1 MTVHTLATEAQVA
14 REIDIASTA
23 IIHPNVR
30 LGRNVIIEDFCIIGY
45 PPKGFAPGELETAI
59 GDNVTIR
66 SHCVV
71 YAGTTIGP
79 GSNLSHQVML
89 REHSTFGERC
99 SIGMNSLVEHHC
111 KVGNNVRLQGQSGLA
126 EYTTVED
133 DVWIGPRVVTANV
146 YHPTCDRAK
155 ECLNGPTIR
164 RGAIIGANVFIAPNI
179 EIGERAFVSAGSVVA
194 KSVEDGAI
202 VFGVPAKKIGVV
214 EGMKCPFDMKEK
226 SPYVLKEVS
235 EAAETAPVDKAPAPK
250 IPLIDLGAQYQTIKQ
265 DIRFAMDRVILNS
278 RFIGGK
284 ELEQFEAD
292 YARFCG
298 TRYAYGVSSGTSA
311 IKLALRAMNIGAGD
325 EVITT
330 PHTFIAT
337 AESIVAVGAKPVF
350 VDVEESTGN
359 IDPALV
365 EQAITPRTKAIV
377 PVHLYGR
384 LADMDRIMAIAR
396 THNLRVVED
405 AAQAHGAKLQG
416 RQPGSWGDAACFS
429 FYPGKNLGAYGD
441 AGGVV
446 TNDSELAKRMVS
458 LRDHGRSEKY
468 VSAEIGYD
476 ARMDTLQASVL
487 SVKLRHLGKWNEARR
502 RLGELYNSRLAD
514 LPIVL
519 PKADPDYE
527 DVYYVYATRSPVR
540 EQLRKHL
547 NGLGISTGIYYPVP
561 LHLQP
566 ALKPLGHDV
575 GSFPVAERWAN
586 EVLALPMFPE
596 LTESAVDYIAYQV
609 RQFFTS

>member
-1 MTVHTLATEAQVA
+1 MTVQALVTKEG
-14 REIDIASTA
+14 IAPRA

-30 LGRNVIIEDFCIIGY
+30 LGRNVVIEDFCIIGY
-45 PPKGFAPGELETAI
+45 PPKGFASGELETVI

-66 SHCVV
+66 SHSIV
-71 YAGTTIGP
+71 YAGTTIGA

-164 RGAIIGANVFIAPNI
+164 RGAIIGAQVFIAPNI

-214 EGMKCPFDMKEK
+214 EGMKCPFDLKDK
-226 SPYVLKEVS
+226 SPYALKDVS
-235 EAAETAPVDKAPAPK
+235 DAAEMKVGENAPQPPVGK
-250 IPLIDLGAQYQTIKQ
+250 IPLMDLSAQYQTIKQ
-265 DIRFAMDRVILNS
+265 DVRFAMDRVIFNN

-292 YARFCG
+292 FARFCG
-298 TRYAYGVSSGTSA
+298 ANHAYGVSSGTSA
-311 IKLALRAMNIGAGD
+311 IKLALRALEIGDGD

-350 VDVEESTGN
+350 VDVDDGTGN
-359 IDPALV
+359 LDPELL
-365 EQAITPRTKAIV
+365 ERAITPRTKAIV

-396 THNLRVVED
+396 RHNLRVVED
-405 AAQAHGAKLQG
+405 AAQAHGAKLHG
-416 RQPGSWGDAACFS
+416 RQPASWGDVACFS

-446 TNDSELAKRMVS
+446 TNDSAIARRIVS

-468 VSAEIGYD
+468 LSAEIGYD
-476 ARMDTLQASVL
+476 ARMDTLQAAVL
-487 SVKLRHLGKWNEARR
+487 GVKLRHLGKWNEARR

-514 LPIVL
+514 LPIAL
-519 PKADPDYE
+519 PKPDVNYE
-527 DVYYVYATRSPVR
+527 DVYYVYAIRSPVR

-547 NGLGISTGIYYPVP
+547 NDAGIATGIYYPVP

-566 ALKPLGHDV
+566 ALKSLGHGV

-596 LTESAVDYIAYQV
+596 LSEGAVEHVANQV
-609 RQFFTS
+609 RQFFTAS